1 MTKSHLTE
9 HRFFPYLLFIV
20 IGIGLGFAYS
30 LLFLLIH
37 PSIFEIG
44 AGEFWIEETLPLVYW
59 IGMIVVTTS
68 IFLMMRFLG
77 NASYSFLLVLSSAIL
92 MIGIRM
98 VFPIISASPILYEPD
113 AYNYI
118 TVVNSWLKSGVD
130 LGIEGNYQHDYP
142 LAFVLA
148 FFFTKLGV
156 STDVFFRFAPLFVY
170 AINIIIL
177 YFLYNEVTL
186 ENRRISSGAV
196 FLFSLSSLGY
206 WVSVHYCPDLIGTV
220 FYLLSLF
227 LCIKF
232 VQKRAWKIT
241 AIIPVCVSIFL
252 LILSHHLSTMY
263 LILTLLGLSFS
274 TRLNKSPEVK
284 EKWIKFFVLG
294 VYTYTLW
301 FAYGTFMYPSFFNIY
316 VYFQFSG
323 SPVGL
328 AKSATLLD
336 NISFAIYPVFILALF
351 AYSFRKELKIEKW
364 SLTGFFNGLKNLGL
378 IIEGAGLLPVYSFG
392 YIFVAALFV
401 IGFILPL
408 TFPLR
413 VLEALLIGMYPFSSR
428 TLLKMHG
435 GNPSRKRKLQTIIV
449 YCVLIFVMLTSVH
462 RYYRQIQGRVAGK

>member
-1 MTKSHLTE
+1 LTKSHLTE

-118 TVVNSWLKSGVD
+118 TVVDSWLKSGVD
-130 LGIEGNYQHDYP
+130 FGKAGNYQHDYP
-142 LAFVLA
+142 LAYLLA

-156 STDVFFRFAPLFVY
+156 PIDVFFRFAPLFVY
-170 AINIIIL
+170 AIDIVIM
-177 YFLYNEVTL
+177 YFIYNEVSF
-186 ENRRISSGAV
+186 ENKKVSSAAV

-206 WVSVHYCPDLIGTV
+206 WVSVQYCPDLIGTV
-220 FYLLSLF
+220 FYLLSLY
-227 LCIKF
+227 LCVKF
-232 VQKRAWKIT
+232 VRKHTWEIT
-241 AIIPVCVSIFL
+241 AIIPVCISIFL
-252 LILSHHLSTMY
+252 LILSHHLSTLY
-263 LILTLLGLSFS
+263 LTLTLLGLSLS
-274 TRLNKSPEVK
+274 TGMNKSPGVK
-284 EKWIKFFVLG
+284 EKWIKFLVLG
-294 VYTYTLW
+294 IFTYTLW
-301 FAYGTFMYPSFFNIY
+301 FAYGTLMYPSFFNIY

-323 SPVGL
+323 SPISL

-336 NISFAIYPVFILALF
+336 NITFAIYPAFILVLF
-351 AYSFRKELKIEKW
+351 AYSFAKEFKIRKW
-364 SLTGFFNGLKNLGL
+364 SLTSFFEGLKNIGL
-378 IIEGAGLLPVYSFG
+378 NMEGSGILPIYSFG
-392 YIFVAALFV
+392 YIFVAVFFV
-401 IGFILPL
+401 IGFMLPL

-413 VLEALLIGMYPFSSR
+413 VLEVLLIGMYPLSSQ
-428 TLLKMHG
+428 TLLKIYSA
-435 GNPSRKRKLQTIIV
+435 NPSRKRKLQIII
-449 YCVLIFVMLTSVH
+449 YCVLIFVMLTSIH
-462 RYYRQIQGRVAGK
+462 RYYRQIQGRVTGK